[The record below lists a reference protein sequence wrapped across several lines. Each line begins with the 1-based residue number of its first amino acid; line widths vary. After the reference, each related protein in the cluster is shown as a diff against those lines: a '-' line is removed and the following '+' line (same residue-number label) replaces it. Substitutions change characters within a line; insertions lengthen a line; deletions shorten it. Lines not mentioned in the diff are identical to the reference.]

1 MMLSVY
7 EIIKG
12 DEHVVFEPEGILMAV
27 THYVGDWKR
36 PQRILTLGIEQARK
50 QYRDFVKDGWKCNDK
65 FDISIYKDEVTYRF
79 RTSDDI
85 VKMELWRVFDY
96 TGNVPRSML
105 ERTINLTH
113 KEAREEYNSLIS
125 KGFNRV
131 KG

>member
-1 MMLSVY
+1 MKLSVY
-7 EIIKG
+7 ELIKD
-12 DEHVVFEPEGILMAV
+12 DEHVVFEPEGDTMIIKSYENGWDNLRWKSSLEIELARV
-27 THYVGDWKR
+27 HYRGLIKN
-36 PQRILTLGIEQARK
+36 
-50 QYRDFVKDGWKCNDK
+50 GWKCNDK
-65 FDISIYKDEVTYRF
+65 FDISIVKDEVTYRF